1 MMPVIAD
8 ARRPRPKMDFRS
20 NEADRTA
27 LQNSSRR
34 VALT

>member
-1 MMPVIAD
+1 VPAFAD
-8 ARRPRPKMDFRS
+8 ARRPRPQMDFRS

-34 VALT
+34 SALT